1 MLRRQ
6 LKMFLELFLSMYH
19 YYSLEYLHKLGLYL
33 CLRKQFLYI
42 HIKTVNPQFQSIF
55 QSHTSYSRFNQG
67 SILHQNILIQPF
79 YMYCSMCIAHHMQK
93 DSKIKQLLESQKKES
108 TNLGTLNKVK
118 MESMKQNYQV
128 QVFIQNNQS
137 NQQEF

>member
-33 CLRKQFLYI
+33 CLRKQFLCI
-42 HIKTVNPQFQSIF
+42 HIKIRNPQFQSIF

-93 DSKIKQLLESQKKES
+93 DSKIKQLLESLKKES
-108 TNLGTLNKVK
+108 MNLGTLNKVK
-118 MESMKQNYQV
+118 MESMKQNYPI

>member
-19 YYSLEYLHKLGLYL
+19 YYSSEYLHKLDLDL
-33 CLRKQFLYI
+33 CLRKQFLCI
-42 HIKTVNPQFQSIF
+42 HIKIRNPQFQSIF